1 MKKLLFVLFALLG
14 GIASFAQILQPA
26 TWNYEVSK
34 KEVKA
39 GETVDLIFTATIT
52 KDWYLYS
59 SDFDPDLGPMVTTFA
74 FAPNDSYQ
82 PVGKVQP
89 VKPKK
94 KYDAI
99 WEGEYTYFTGKGEFR
114 QTVKILKANPKITGS
129 IEYQVCSEIDGKC
142 IPDTEDFTFTNIKV
156 VAGGTASPES
166 TTASPDAQA
175 VAPAPVDSARP
186 GTASASTQSTAAQ
199 TGSAG
204 KTRPA
209 VTAAPTPTNDA
220 ETEESL
226 FGFALIA
233 FISGLAALLMPCVY
247 PLIPMTVSF
256 FINQGGSRK
265 KGVFNAFVYG
275 ISIILIYTLIGSV
288 FSLIFGNDGPNAI
301 STHWLPN
308 LFFFV
313 MLVVFGLSFL
323 GLFEIVLPSGLVNRI
338 DRESDKGGLYGIF
351 FMAFTLALVSFSC
364 TGPIA
369 GSLLIAASQ
378 GVSTKSI
385 VGMVSYSLAFALPF
399 TLFAIFPAWLKNLP
413 RSGGW
418 LNAVKVVLG
427 FLELAL
433 ALKFL
438 SNADQVYHWG
448 LLDRDVYL
456 ALWIVLFAMIGF
468 YLLGKVRFPSDEKL
482 DAVSVP
488 RMMLAV
494 FSFAFV
500 VYLVPG
506 LFGAPLKPLAG
517 LLPPQTSQDFDLSQS
532 AGGLYASQGTLQYPA
547 TRKYTDRFKMPH
559 GLSAFYD
566 LEEGLAYAQKVNKPV
581 MIDFTGHGC
590 VNCREME
597 ARVWSDPEVLQRL
610 KNDYVLVSLY
620 VDDKLELPQSEWYTS
635 SFDNRVKKT
644 LGAQNFDYQ
653 VTKFNYNAQP
663 LYVLLSPSGD
673 VLSQPKAYDLYAKN
687 FTAFLDGGLE
697 AYKKAGQGY
706 VPMPVSAV
714 AK

>member
-1 MKKLLFVLFALLG
+1 MKKLLLLLFVLPWG
-14 GIASFAQILQPA
+14 MSSFAQILQPA
-26 TWNYEVSK
+26 KWNYEVSK

-39 GETVDLIFTATIT
+39 GETVELIFTATIT

-74 FAPNDSYQ
+74 FTPHDSYQ

-94 KYDAI
+94 KYDDI

-114 QTVKILKANPKITGS
+114 QTVKILKANPKIAGS

-142 IPDTEDFTFTNIKV
+142 IPNTEEFTFTNIKV
-156 VAGGTASPES
+156 VAGSAASPEPAS
-166 TTASPDAQA
+166 ASPDAQA
-175 VAPAPVDSARP
+175 VVPAPIDST
-186 GTASASTQSTAAQ
+186 GTANASAQSQGAVAQ
-199 TGSAG
+199 TDSAG
-204 KTRPA
+204 KSVSGAA
-209 VTAAPTPTNDA
+209 VVPTPA
-220 ETEESL
+220 EEEESL

-233 FISGLAALLMPCVY
+233 FLSGLAALLMPCVY

-256 FINQGGSRK
+256 FINQGGSRQ

-275 ISIILIYTLIGSV
+275 VSIILIYTLIGSV
-288 FSLIFGNDGPNAI
+288 FSLIFGSDGPNAI

-323 GLFEIVLPSGLVNRI
+323 GLFEIMLPHRLVNRI
-338 DRESDKGGLYGIF
+338 DQESDKGGLYGIF
-351 FMAFTLALVSFSC
+351 FMAFALAVVSFSC

-413 RSGGW
+413 KSGGW
-418 LNAVKVVLG
+418 LNAVKVVFG

-468 YLLGKVRFPSDEKL
+468 YLLGKIRFPSDEKL
-482 DAVSVP
+482 DSVSVP

-494 FSFAFV
+494 LSFAFV

-517 LLPPQTSQDFDLSQS
+517 LLPPQTSQDFDLSQP
-532 AGGLYASQGTLQYPA
+532 AGGLYAGQGTIQYPA

-597 ARVWSDPEVLQRL
+597 ARVWSDPDVLKRL

-644 LGAQNFDYQ
+644 IGAQNFDYQ

-663 LYVLLSPSGD
+663 LYVLLTPSGE
-673 VLSQPKAYDLYAKN
+673 LLNKPKAYDLFAKN
-687 FTAFLDGGLE
+687 FTAFLDSGLE
-697 AYKKAGQGY
+697 AYKKGGQGY
-706 VPMPVSAV
+706 VPMPVSAA

>member
-1 MKKLLFVLFALLG
+1 MKKLLLMLFALLW
-14 GIASFAQILQPA
+14 GISTFAQILQPA
-26 TWNYEVSK
+26 KWNYEVSR

-39 GETVDLIFTATIT
+39 GETVDLVFTATIA

-59 SDFDPDLGPMVTTFA
+59 NDFDPNLGPMVTTFT
-74 FAPNDSYQ
+74 FTPNDSYQ

-94 KYDAI
+94 KYDDI

-114 QTVKILKANPKITGS
+114 QTVKVLKANPKITGS

-142 IPDTEDFTFTNIKV
+142 IPNTEEFTFADIKV
-156 VAGGTASPES
+156 VAQGATSPEPS
-166 TTASPDAQA
+166 GSSQNAHA
-175 VAPAPVDSARP
+175 VAPSPIDSASA
-186 GTASASTQSTAAQ
+186 GTAGASAQ
-199 TGSAG
+199 TDSGS

-209 VTAAPTPTNDA
+209 AVAPTPTNA
-220 ETEESL
+220 TETDESL
-226 FGFALIA
+226 LGFALLA
-233 FISGLAALLMPCVY
+233 FFSGFAALLMPCVY

-275 ISIILIYTLIGSV
+275 ISIILIYTLIGSI
-288 FSLIFGNDGPNAI
+288 FSLIFGSDGPNAI

-308 LFFFV
+308 LFFFA

-323 GLFEIVLPSGLVNRI
+323 GLFEIILPSWIVNRV

-385 VGMVSYSLAFALPF
+385 VGMVSYSMAFALPF
-399 TLFAIFPAWLKNLP
+399 TLFAIFPSWLKNLP
-413 RSGGW
+413 KSGGW
-418 LNAVKVVLG
+418 LNSVKVVFG

-468 YLLGKVRFPSDEKL
+468 YLLGKVRFLGDEKL
-482 DAVSVP
+482 EAVSVP
-488 RMMLAV
+488 RMMLAILN
-494 FSFAFV
+494 FAFV

-517 LLPPQTSQDFDLSQS
+517 LLPPQTSQDFDLTQN
-532 AGGLYASQGTLQYPA
+532 AGGLYANQSTIQYPA
-547 TRKYTDRFKMPH
+547 SRKYADRFKMPH
-559 GLSAFYD
+559 GLTAFYD
-566 LEEGLAYAQKVNKPV
+566 LKEGLAYAQKVNKPV
-581 MIDFTGHGC
+581 LIDFTGHGC

-597 ARVWSDPEVLQRL
+597 ARVWSDPDVLQRL

-663 LYVLLSPSGD
+663 LYVLLSPSGE
-673 VLSQPKAYDLYAKN
+673 LLTQPKAYDLYAKN
-687 FTAFLDGGLE
+687 FTTFLDSGLE
-697 AYKKAGQGY
+697 AYKKAGPGY

-714 AK
+714 SQ